1 MRSRPRVVTEPVPLL
16 DIGTLNGHRI
26 QALAERTTFIV
37 DGAQAILCTPLEYQ
51 LALLLLRAAP
61 EVPLS
66 VAHLQAV
73 VSVDRRTLGDLT
85 TALRRKLF
93 HPLGLE
99 VASIARYGYM
109 LVEHPE
115 QLRKDGDG

>member
-1 MRSRPRVVTEPVPLL
+1 MRSRPRVVIQPVPLL
-16 DIGTLNGHRI
+16 EIGTLNGHRI

-37 DGAQAILCTPLEYQ
+37 DGTQAILCTPLEYQ
-51 LALLLLRAAP
+51 LALVLLQAAP
-61 EVPLS
+61 EVPLP
-66 VAHLQAV
+66 VAHLLTA

-93 HPLGLE
+93 HPLGLD

-109 LVEHPE
+109 LVEHPD
-115 QLRKDGDG
+115 QS